1 MPFFVLL
8 QIPCIQFYVRL
19 NSLYRNSFLA
29 YSCFVLEL
37 VQSRVPENVMLYV
50 QLRCVNGFKL
60 TLPNSGTTSTETM
73 VTKALVQVSNL
84 RKA

>member
-1 MPFFVLL
+1 
-8 QIPCIQFYVRL
+8 
-19 NSLYRNSFLA
+19 
-29 YSCFVLEL
+29 
-37 VQSRVPENVMLYV
+37 MLYV